1 MFYERNSCAQL
12 YTSRRVRARTL
23 DLDQDNNDQDTLD
36 LPQLP
41 QAFVYD
47 VNSFQYHCYIGELT
61 TRCTH
66 CLAFK
71 FPNETSGMC
80 CSNGKVDLQPFLE
93 PPPELQLLLSGES
106 ALSNHFLEKIR
117 LYNNCFQLTSMGYT
131 DASLNGWNPQ
141 FRVQGQVYH
150 RIGSLLPS
158 TQNQHSFLQ
167 VYFMENDAAS
177 ARRYS
182 LFQGLQPRIIS
193 DLQNMLHR
201 HNSYVIQLKCAY
213 EFARSNFDSYV
224 IVINEQAR
232 PTGEHERRFNA
243 PSSSNDVAILMPN
256 NPVGHRDIVLH
267 TRNDECK
274 RISELHKAYG
284 PL

>member
-1 MFYERNSCAQL
+1 MPKKRRRSALTQP
-12 YTSRRVRARTL
+12 RRVRARTL
-23 DLDQDNNDQDTLD
+23 HLDQDNNDQDALE

-47 VNSFQYHCYIGELT
+47 VNSFKYQCYIGELT
-61 TRCTH
+61 TQCTH

-80 CSNGKVDLQPFLE
+80 CSNGKVDLQPFPE

-106 ALSNHFLEKIR
+106 ALSNHFFEKIR

-131 DASLNGWNPQ
+131 YATLNGWNPQ
-141 FRVQGQVYH
+141 FRVKCQVYH

-177 ARRYS
+177 ARIYS

-193 DLQNMLHR
+193 YLQDMLHR
-201 HNSYVIQLKCAY
+201 HNSYVIQLQCAY
-213 EFARSNFDSYV
+213 ERQLEEVIFMGTRTHLQAHSKYARSREWWRFDISRLAS
-224 IVINEQAR
+224 QLR
-232 PTGEHERRFNA
+232 QR
-243 PSSSNDVAILMPN
+243 SNS
-256 NPVGHRDIVLH
+256 
-267 TRNDECK
+267 TNDF
-274 RISELHKAYG
+274 
-284 PL
+284 